1 MKSISFENFDIFLKA
16 KSISYL
22 LHAAFPNSVLEGL
35 TEDKIETFSIMSIIH
50 SSPYLSEC

>member
-16 KSISYL
+16 KSVYL

-50 SSPYLSEC
+50 SSPYLSEY

>member
-16 KSISYL
+16 KSVSYL